1 MFIYILYRLQGGL
14 FILSISHVDQG
25 TIRIPTLILMRLA
38 QYSFVEGH
46 FLLGSR
52 CGLPDQ

>member
-14 FILSISHVDQG
+14 SILGITHVDQG
-25 TIRIPTLILMRLA
+25 TIRIPILILMRLA

-46 FLLGSR
+46 FILGS
-52 CGLPDQ
+52 CGGLPDQ